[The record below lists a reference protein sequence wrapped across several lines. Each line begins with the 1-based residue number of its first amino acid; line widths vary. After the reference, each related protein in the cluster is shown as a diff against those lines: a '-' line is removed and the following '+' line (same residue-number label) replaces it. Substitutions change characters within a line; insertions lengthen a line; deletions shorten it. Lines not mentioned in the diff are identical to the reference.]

1 METWK
6 AITGIILFLIG
17 AVVALQGY
25 NTLNQCG
32 SVLGQVATFLGSLL
46 GGTGAQSCYNAQI
59 AEYGGVILAI
69 VGIVIVYTAQKP
81 MKKSGRK

>member
-25 NTLNQCG
+25 NTLNNCG
-32 SVLGQVATFLGSLL
+32 SVVGMIGTFVSAII
-46 GGTGAQSCYNAQI
+46 GGNGTQSCYNAQV
-59 AEYGGVILAI
+59 AQYGGVILAI
-69 VGIVIVYTAQKP
+69 IGLVVIYTAQKP